1 MREGFGVQDE
11 GLEPAALG
19 GGAALRAGDRG
30 WVLAQDDPGRA
41 LGPALAWARSKDVTE
56 LHVLAEDEAG
66 VLARRAR
73 AFADP
78 PQVWQVTGRAVAAA
92 DPVGHLLLDGP
103 SDGVDAAALARATD
117 LLRAAGADVLVEH
130 GEVVGEVLGLEV
142 ARVVVDDQGTRLEV
156 GVGRHDREA
165 FALLHGE
172 LPPEAAVAKVVS
184 SVREHRRA
192 GATPHPLN
200 RLAAER
206 WLRARLL
213 AEPSLV
219 GAAELHAVAPTRRR
233 ASVKDVVPAPA
244 TGVDRA
250 GMPVVV
256 VASVGIDLDLVPSAA
271 DVRARDAEPDARL
284 VLVVPERDAH
294 AATRAL
300 AGRLV
305 HPAEVVTVPGDW
317 AAGPG
322 GGPGPAAAGSPAE
335 D

>member
-1 MREGFGVQDE
+1 MREGFGVEGE
-11 GLEPAALG
+11 GLERASLL
-19 GGAALRAGDRG
+19 GGAALRAGERG

-66 VLARRAR
+66 VLARRAD
-73 AFADP
+73 AFVDP
-78 PQVWQVTGRAVAAA
+78 PQVWQVTGRAVTAAEPVEHLALAGPPEGA
-92 DPVGHLLLDGP
+92 DAD
-103 SDGVDAAALARATD
+103 ALARATD
-117 LLRAAGADVLVEH
+117 LLRDAGAEVLVEH

-200 RLAAER
+200 RLGAER

-213 AEPSLV
+213 AEPSLA
-219 GAAELHAVAPTRRR
+219 GAAELHAVPPTRRR
-233 ASVKDVVPAPA
+233 SSVKDVVPAPA
-244 TGVDRA
+244 TGADQTGA
-250 GMPVVV
+250 PVVV
-256 VASVGIDLDLVPSAA
+256 AASVGIDLDLVPSAA
-271 DVRARDAEPDARL
+271 DVRSRDSQADARL

-300 AGRLV
+300 AARLV

-317 AAGPG
+317 AAGPA
-322 GGPGPAAAGSPAE
+322 GGPGPAAAGSP
-335 D
+335 DGG